1 MQSAIVFC
9 RFLHFSLVLLMFGA
23 CLLRPFLLGAGPL
36 LTRNRTLDWLLR
48 LFALLAL
55 ASGVAWLMLT
65 SANMTGT
72 WQGALDGETLRLV
85 LGDTFFGQ
93 VWRWHLGFNLLLLI
107 SLLVHRDTGLLQ
119 VVLGGLLLATLAPVG
134 HGAMFDGIA
143 GQLLILNQA
152 IHLLCV
158 ATWLGGL
165 MLLSLLLVPPASQ
178 DIRAVLGRF
187 SSIGYCL
194 VAGIIVTGL
203 INVRALSGSFWPTPL
218 FSGFAFI
225 LLIKVSLVIA
235 MLMLALLNRLI
246 SRSGR
251 LGVLRTSVT
260 CEWVLG
266 MGAVAAVSLLGT
278 LAPMLGF

>member
-1 MQSAIVFC
+1 V
-9 RFLHFSLVLLMFGA
+9 HLVL
-23 CLLRPFLLGAGPL
+23 
-36 LTRNRTLDWLLR
+36 
-48 LFALLAL
+48 
-55 ASGVAWLMLT
+55 S
-65 SANMTGT
+65 
-72 WQGALDGETLRLV
+72 
-85 LGDTFFGQ
+85 DTFFGQ
-93 VWRWHLGFNLLLLI
+93 VWRWHLGFNLALLI
-107 SLLVHRDTGLLQ
+107 GLLVRRDTGFLP
-119 VVLGGLLLATLAPVG
+119 VVLSGLLLATLAPVG

-143 GQLLILNQA
+143 GQLLIVNQA

-178 DIRAVLGRF
+178 DVRAVLGRF

-203 INVRALSGSFWPTPL
+203 INVRMLSGTFWPTPL

-225 LLIKVSLVIA
+225 LLIKVSLVVA
-235 MLMLALLNRLI
+235 MLMLALLNRLV
-246 SRSGR
+246 SRSAR

-260 CEWVLG
+260 CEWMLG

-278 LAPMLGF
+278 LAPMLST